1 MRQRRLLPRHTAPV
15 RLMAQTGWLAEA
27 RFLGGL
33 YVRLI
38 GIQVRATMQ
47 YKVSFLLRT
56 AGSLGFMLLEF
67 AVIVV
72 LFQRFPHLAGWS
84 LAEVALLYGISATAF
99 GLSELLCG
107 ALDTGLFAEMIV
119 RGDFDRILT
128 RPVSALL
135 QVVAGEFSL
144 RRLGRIA
151 QGVGVLV
158 LAGGMLPGVWSV
170 GKVMFLALT
179 LLSGTAIF
187 MAVWLLG
194 ASYCFWTVRA
204 TEAVNVFTYGGT
216 TLASYPLDVFDRWA
230 RQFALF
236 ILPLAWVSYVPA
248 LYLLDRADRSGL
260 PTWLPALTPVAA
272 VIALAVAGLVW
283 SVGVRHYQ
291 STGS

>member
-1 MRQRRLLPRHTAPV
+1 MPQRRLLPRHSAPA
-15 RLMAQTGWLAEA
+15 RLMVRSGWLDEV
-27 RFLGGL
+27 RFLGRL

-38 GIQVRATMQ
+38 GIHARSTMQ

-56 AGSLGFMLLEF
+56 AGSFGSVFLEF
-67 AVIVV
+67 AVIVM
-72 LFQRFPHLAGWS
+72 LFQRFPHLAEWS

-107 ALDTGLFAEMIV
+107 ALDTGLFAELIV

-128 RPVSALL
+128 RPVSALM
-135 QVVAGEFSL
+135 QVVAGDFRL

-158 LAGGMLPGVWSV
+158 LAGTMLPGVWSI
-170 GKVMFLALT
+170 GKVAFLAIT
-179 LLSGTAIF
+179 LMSGTAIF
-187 MAVWLLG
+187 IAIWLLG
-194 ASYCFWTVRA
+194 AAFCFWTVRA

-216 TLASYPLDVFDRWA
+216 TLASYPLDIFDRWA

>member
-1 MRQRRLLPRHTAPV
+1 MPQRRLLPRHSAP
-15 RLMAQTGWLAEA
+15 AQSPAWSDWLDEA
-27 RFLGGL
+27 GFLGSL
-33 YVRLI
+33 YLRLI
-38 GIQVRATMQ
+38 GIHVRANMQ
-47 YKVSFLLRT
+47 YKASFLLQT
-56 AGSLGFMLLEF
+56 AGSFGFLLLEF

-84 LAEVALLYGISATAF
+84 LAEVALLYGIASAAF

-107 ALDTGLFAEMIV
+107 ALNTGLFAEVIV
-119 RGDFDRILT
+119 RGDFDRVLT

-151 QGVGVLV
+151 QGLGVLV
-158 LAGGMLPGVWSV
+158 IAATMLPGVWSV
-170 GKVMFLALT
+170 GKVIFLMVT
-179 LLSGTAIF
+179 LMSGTAIF
-187 MAVWLLG
+187 IAIWLLG
-194 ASYCFWTVRA
+194 AAFCFWTVRA

-216 TLASYPLDVFDRWA
+216 TLASYPLDIFDRWA

-283 SVGVRHYQ
+283 SIGVRHYQ

>member
-1 MRQRRLLPRHTAPV
+1 MRQRRLLPRHSAPA

-47 YKVSFLLRT
+47 YKASFLMQT
-56 AGSLGFMLLEF
+56 AGSFGFLLLEF

-84 LAEVALLYGISATAF
+84 LAEVALLYGIASAAF
-99 GLSELLCG
+99 RLSELLCG
-107 ALDTGLFAEMIV
+107 ALNTGLFAEVIV

-128 RPVSALL
+128 RPVSALF

-144 RRLGRIA
+144 RRLGGIA

-158 LAGGMLPGVWSV
+158 VASGMLPGVWSFE
-170 GKVMFLALT
+170 KVVFLALT
-179 LLSGTAIF
+179 LMSGTAIF
-187 MAVWLLG
+187 IAIWLLG
-194 ASYCFWTVRA
+194 AAYCFWTVRA
-204 TEAVNVFTYGGT
+204 TEAVNVFTDGGA
-216 TLASYPLDVFDRWA
+216 TLASYPLDVFDRWV

>member
-1 MRQRRLLPRHTAPV
+1 MPQRRWLSRHSAPA
-15 RLMAQTGWLAEA
+15 RLTVWSGWLAEA
-27 RFLGGL
+27 RFLGSL
-33 YVRLI
+33 YLRLI
-38 GIQVRATMQ
+38 GIHVRANMQ
-47 YKVSFLLRT
+47 YKASFLMQT
-56 AGSLGFMLLEF
+56 AGSFGFLLLEF

-84 LAEVALLYGISATAF
+84 LAEVALLYGIASVTF

-107 ALDTGLFAEMIV
+107 ALNTYVFAELIV

-151 QGVGVLV
+151 QGMGVLV
-158 LAGGMLPGVWSV
+158 IASGMLSGVWSV
-170 GKVMFLALT
+170 GKVVFLAVT
-179 LLSGTAIF
+179 LMSGTAIF
-187 MAVWLLG
+187 IAIWLLG
-194 ASYCFWTVRA
+194 AAFCFWTVRA

-216 TLASYPLDVFDRWA
+216 TLASYPLDIFDRWA

-260 PTWLPALTPVAA
+260 PTWLPALTPLAA

-283 SVGVRHYQ
+283 SIGVRHYQ

>member
-1 MRQRRLLPRHTAPV
+1 MPQRWSLPRHSATA
-15 RLMAQTGWLAEA
+15 RLMAWSGWLDEA
-27 RFLGGL
+27 RFLGNL

-38 GIQVRATMQ
+38 GIQVRSTMQ
-47 YKVSFLLRT
+47 YKASFLMQT
-56 AGSLGFMLLEF
+56 AGSFGFLLLEF

-84 LAEVALLYGISATAF
+84 LAEVALLYGISSTAF

-107 ALDTGLFAEMIV
+107 ALNTGLFAEVIV

-158 LAGGMLPGVWSV
+158 IAGGMLPGVWSV
-170 GKVMFLALT
+170 GKVMFLAVT
-179 LLSGTAIF
+179 LMSGTAIF
-187 MAVWLLG
+187 IAIWLLG
-194 ASYCFWTVRA
+194 AAYCFWTVRA

-236 ILPLAWVSYVPA
+236 VLPLAWVSYVPA

-272 VIALAVAGLVW
+272 GIALAAAGLVW
-283 SVGVRHYQ
+283 SIGVRHYQ

>member
-1 MRQRRLLPRHTAPV
+1 MPQRRWLSWHSAPA
-15 RLMAQTGWLAEA
+15 RLMVWSGWLAEA
-27 RFLGGL
+27 RFLGSL
-33 YVRLI
+33 YLRLI
-38 GIQVRATMQ
+38 GIHVRSTMQ
-47 YKVSFLLRT
+47 YKVSFLLQT
-56 AGSLGFMLLEF
+56 AGTCAFWLLEF

-99 GLSELLCG
+99 CLSELLCG
-107 ALDTGLFAEMIV
+107 ALNTGFFAEMIV
-119 RGDFDRILT
+119 RGDFDRVLT
-128 RPVSALL
+128 RPVSALF

-158 LAGGMLPGVWSV
+158 VASGMVPGVWSF
-170 GKVMFLALT
+170 GKVLFLALT

-187 MAVWLLG
+187 TAIWLLG
-194 ASYCFWTVRA
+194 AAYCFWTVRA
-204 TEAVNVFTYGGT
+204 TEAVNVFTDGGT
-216 TLASYPLDVFDRWA
+216 TLASYPLDVFDRWV

-283 SVGVRHYQ
+283 SIGVRHYQ

>member
-1 MRQRRLLPRHTAPV
+1 MPQRRLLPRHSAPA
-15 RLMAQTGWLAEA
+15 RLMVWSGWLDEA
-27 RFLGGL
+27 RFLGSL
-33 YVRLI
+33 YFRLI
-38 GIQVRATMQ
+38 GIHVRSNMQ
-47 YKVSFLLRT
+47 YKASFLMQT
-56 AGSLGFMLLEF
+56 AGSFGFLLLEF

-84 LAEVALLYGISATAF
+84 LTEVALLYGIASAAF

-107 ALDTGLFAEMIV
+107 ALNTGLFAEVIV
-119 RGDFDRILT
+119 RGDFDRILI

-135 QVVAGEFSL
+135 QVIAGEFSL

-151 QGVGVLV
+151 QGVAVLV
-158 LAGGMLPGVWSV
+158 VASGMLPEVWSI
-170 GKVMFLALT
+170 GKVVFLALT

-187 MAVWLLG
+187 IAIWLLG
-194 ASYCFWTVRA
+194 AAYCFWTVRA

-216 TLASYPLDVFDRWA
+216 TLASYPLDIFDRWA

-283 SVGVRHYQ
+283 SIGVRHYQ

>member
-1 MRQRRLLPRHTAPV
+1 MPQRRLLPRHIAPA
-15 RLMAQTGWLAEA
+15 RLMGWSGWLAEA
-27 RFLGGL
+27 RFLGSL
-33 YVRLI
+33 YLRLI
-38 GIQVRATMQ
+38 GIHARSTMQ

-56 AGSLGFMLLEF
+56 AGSFGSVFLEF
-67 AVIVV
+67 AIIVV

-84 LAEVALLYGISATAF
+84 LPEVALLYGISATAF

-107 ALDTGLFAEMIV
+107 ALDTGLFAELIV

-128 RPVSALL
+128 RPISALL

-151 QGVGVLV
+151 QGVAVLV
-158 LAGGMLPGVWSV
+158 LAGAMLPGVWSI
-170 GKVMFLALT
+170 GKVMFLAAT

-187 MAVWLLG
+187 IAIWLLG
-194 ASYCFWTVRA
+194 AAFCFWTVRA

-216 TLASYPLDVFDRWA
+216 TLASYPLDIFDRWA

-260 PTWLPALTPVAA
+260 PTWLPALTPLAA

-283 SVGVRHYQ
+283 SIGVRHYQ